1 MQPGSRS
8 GSVQPGGSVLTGGVP
23 GGSADSKVVVM
34 DGPDGHAAIPLT
46 ARRLCLPPPV
56 WPACSRATTALLLR
70 AQLASRHQRHQRLR
84 NLQLELE
91 SLAVERAASTSLRG
105 ELLVLGAG
113 CVWGGGGT

>member
-1 MQPGSRS
+1 VRGVELGHRLGPRS
-8 GSVQPGGSVLTGGVP
+8 PPNIVHQF
-23 GGSADSKVVVM
+23 
-34 DGPDGHAAIPLT
+34 
-46 ARRLCLPPPV
+46 RRPLPPPV

-113 CVWGGGGT
+113 CVWGGGGHVMARCCPPPT